1 MRGGKGGG
9 VLVQMGWGSYLFVH
23 QKIGGCIKL
32 CNLRG
37 HVFLCL
43 PISFPEKR
51 NNTINN
57 PLGNALNR
65 QILGILATSVH

>member
-1 MRGGKGGG
+1 MRGGEGGG

-57 PLGNALNR
+57 PLRNALNR